1 MKTPKV
7 ITFISAA
14 FFFLAAIGTY
24 MQIPH
29 FRGIIV
35 DQNLGGVNSMFVPP
49 IVEIVFALGSFL
61 FGLYLI
67 KQGKKGV
74 IVEHARLISIILI
87 VLSIALPYALT
98 VWFILLPVYN
108 ASA

>member
-1 MKTPKV
+1 MKSAKI
-7 ITFISAA
+7 ITFISSV
-14 FFFLAAIGTY
+14 FFFLAAVDTY

-35 DQNLGGVNSMFVPP
+35 DQSANIMFVPP
-49 IVEIVFALGSFL
+49 TVEIIFALGAFL

-67 KQGKKGV
+67 KQEKKGI
-74 IVEHARLISIILI
+74 IVKHARLISIILI
-87 VLSIALPYALT
+87 VLSLVLSYALT
-98 VWFILLPVYN
+98 VWFLLLPVYN